1 MANWFQKMFIGSV
14 LAGSLSVPPV
24 HAENAAQGTKTNL
37 TEAPAPDKKNHSEIR
52 IFKKVNVIDMETPLP
67 GSWMGGGH
75 NQEEKA
81 SYDHAH
87 KRIVC
92 QTYSI
97 SDEVAYARTPTTAPR
112 MPRADFKTALNEFN
126 QMLKAVK
133 YKGSLPETLE
143 DVQNVLA
150 SAGKNLGK
158 KDAQNVSRTA
168 SSTGLE
174 AAICFKR
181 SIENINNEN
190 TSRHIIVH
198 EMEHGETAKIG
209 EKAFLPETLLSPQ
222 DYLLFNMADELNS
235 HFKEGALAGKSQQ
248 KVIDEFRSIKEACYL
263 ERYSGDIARNN
274 SFWHSETYRHAY
286 AQNLDLKSSQQIVDS
301 KPIVFDAETFS
312 VTVDNIQYPVSKC
325 VDETNQTWCYTVMEG
340 RRPPAAAGRHRRYH
354 ARRQKICGQRPLRS
368 KRQTGKRQRRQHR
381 RRRRLFQRERRLEHP
396 AERQQAN
403 GRRQFQLRQSG
414 KADDRKI
421 RRKISRQSIPR
432 PDRSRTRT
440 LPADRL
446 LSEFGPGVCAAESLF
461 PEYVAE
467 CKASPLTDDFVRTGS
482 QYRAEQNDNTDGLVD
497 ITADYARQGIIN
509 NHFDYIRTALSEK
522 DGNREAKETKNLTA
536 DRGNAADVSVY
547 DLLSRQRE

>member
-24 HAENAAQGTKTNL
+24 HAENAAQDAKTNL

-92 QTYSI
+92 QTYFI

-143 DVQNVLA
+143 DVQNILA

-340 RRPPAAAGRHRRYH
+340 DGRQQLPEGTVVTTPGGKKF
-354 ARRQKICGQRPLRS
+354 AGQRPLRS

-446 LSEFGPGVCAAESLF
+446 LSEFVRASAPR
-461 PEYVAE
+461 
-467 CKASPLTDDFVRTGS
+467 KAFSPNMS
-482 QYRAEQNDNTDGLVD
+482 PN
-497 ITADYARQGIIN
+497 ARP
-509 NHFDYIRTALSEK
+509 R
-522 DGNREAKETKNLTA
+522 R
-536 DRGNAADVSVY
+536 
-547 DLLSRQRE
+547 

>member
-158 KDAQNVSRTA
+158 KRRA
-168 SSTGLE
+168 
-174 AAICFKR
+174 KR
-181 SIENINNEN
+181 KPH
-190 TSRHIIVH
+190 R
-198 EMEHGETAKIG
+198 
-209 EKAFLPETLLSPQ
+209 
-222 DYLLFNMADELNS
+222 LFN
-235 HFKEGALAGKSQQ
+235 G
-248 KVIDEFRSIKEACYL
+248 
-263 ERYSGDIARNN
+263 
-274 SFWHSETYRHAY
+274 T
-286 AQNLDLKSSQQIVDS
+286 
-301 KPIVFDAETFS
+301 
-312 VTVDNIQYPVSKC
+312 
-325 VDETNQTWCYTVMEG
+325 
-340 RRPPAAAGRHRRYH
+340 
-354 ARRQKICGQRPLRS
+354 
-368 KRQTGKRQRRQHR
+368 
-381 RRRRLFQRERRLEHP
+381 
-396 AERQQAN
+396 
-403 GRRQFQLRQSG
+403 
-414 KADDRKI
+414 
-421 RRKISRQSIPR
+421 
-432 PDRSRTRT
+432 
-440 LPADRL
+440 
-446 LSEFGPGVCAAESLF
+446 
-461 PEYVAE
+461 
-467 CKASPLTDDFVRTGS
+467 
-482 QYRAEQNDNTDGLVD
+482 
-497 ITADYARQGIIN
+497 
-509 NHFDYIRTALSEK
+509 
-522 DGNREAKETKNLTA
+522 
-536 DRGNAADVSVY
+536 
-547 DLLSRQRE
+547 

>member
-24 HAENAAQGTKTNL
+24 HAENAAQDAKTNL
-37 TEAPAPDKKNHSEIR
+37 TEAPAPTIKNHSEIR

-92 QTYSI
+92 QTYFI

-248 KVIDEFRSIKEACYL
+248 KVVDEFRSIKEACYL

-340 RRPPAAAGRHRRYH
+340 DGRQQLPEGTVVTTPGGKKFAANVLYDQNGKQVKDKDGNTVGAVGYFNENDGWSIRLS
-354 ARRQKICGQRPLRS
+354 GS
-368 KRQTGKRQRRQHR
+368 RQTAEDN
-381 RRRRLFQRERRLEHP
+381 FSSANLEKLMT
-396 AERQQAN
+396 EKF
-403 GRRQFQLRQSG
+403 GE
-414 KADDRKI
+414 
-421 RRKISRQSIPR
+421 KISRQSIPR

-446 LSEFGPGVCAAESLF
+446 LSEFVRRLRRGKPFPRICRRMQGLAADRRFCPHRQPIPRGTKRQHGRSCRHHRRLRQTGHHQQSFRLHTNGV
-461 PEYVAE
+461 VG
-467 CKASPLTDDFVRTGS
+467 KRRQQGS
-482 QYRAEQNDNTDGLVD
+482 QRNEEPH
-497 ITADYARQGIIN
+497 R
-509 NHFDYIRTALSEK
+509 
-522 DGNREAKETKNLTA
+522 
-536 DRGNAADVSVY
+536 
-547 DLLSRQRE
+547 

>member
-24 HAENAAQGTKTNL
+24 HAENAAQDAKTNL

-92 QTYSI
+92 QTYFI
-97 SDEVAYARTPTTAPR
+97 SDEVAYARTPTR

-340 RRPPAAAGRHRRYH
+340 D
-354 ARRQKICGQRPLRS
+354 
-368 KRQTGKRQRRQHR
+368 
-381 RRRRLFQRERRLEHP
+381 
-396 AERQQAN
+396 
-403 GRRQFQLRQSG
+403 GRRQLPEGTVVTTPGGKKFAANVLYDQNGKQVKDKDGNTVGAVGYFNENDGWSIRLSGSRQTAEDNFSSANLEKLMTEKFGEKSAGNQYRALIESELERYRQPKKRRTSPLTAETPPTSPFTTCSPASGNSPALPPHLCRMRRLRKASRLRPQPENLKMKKLRQSG
-414 KADDRKI
+414 VFFRFKRK
-421 RRKISRQSIPR
+421 
-432 PDRSRTRT
+432 
-440 LPADRL
+440 
-446 LSEFGPGVCAAESLF
+446 
-461 PEYVAE
+461 
-467 CKASPLTDDFVRTGS
+467 
-482 QYRAEQNDNTDGLVD
+482 
-497 ITADYARQGIIN
+497 
-509 NHFDYIRTALSEK
+509 
-522 DGNREAKETKNLTA
+522 
-536 DRGNAADVSVY
+536 VSV
-547 DLLSRQRE
+547 

>member
-1 MANWFQKMFIGSV
+1 
-14 LAGSLSVPPV
+14 
-24 HAENAAQGTKTNL
+24 
-37 TEAPAPDKKNHSEIR
+37 
-52 IFKKVNVIDMETPLP
+52 
-67 GSWMGGGH
+67 
-75 NQEEKA
+75 
-81 SYDHAH
+81 
-87 KRIVC
+87 
-92 QTYSI
+92 
-97 SDEVAYARTPTTAPR
+97 
-112 MPRADFKTALNEFN
+112 
-126 QMLKAVK
+126 
-133 YKGSLPETLE
+133 
-143 DVQNVLA
+143 
-150 SAGKNLGK
+150 
-158 KDAQNVSRTA
+158 
-168 SSTGLE
+168 
-174 AAICFKR
+174 
-181 SIENINNEN
+181 
-190 TSRHIIVH
+190 
-198 EMEHGETAKIG
+198 MEHGETAKIG

-340 RRPPAAAGRHRRYH
+340 DGRQQLPEGTVVTTPGGKKFAANVLYDQNGKQVKDKDGNTVGAVGYFNENDGWSIRLS
-354 ARRQKICGQRPLRS
+354 GS
-368 KRQTGKRQRRQHR
+368 RQTAEDNFSSANLEKLMTEKFGEKSAGNQYRALIEAELERYRQTDFYR
-381 RRRRLFQRERRLEHP
+381 
-396 AERQQAN
+396 N
-403 GRRQFQLRQSG
+403 
-414 KADDRKI
+414 
-421 RRKISRQSIPR
+421 
-432 PDRSRTRT
+432 
-440 LPADRL
+440 
-446 LSEFGPGVCAAESLF
+446 LSGVCAAESLF

>member
-1 MANWFQKMFIGSV
+1 M
-14 LAGSLSVPPV
+14 
-24 HAENAAQGTKTNL
+24 
-37 TEAPAPDKKNHSEIR
+37 
-52 IFKKVNVIDMETPLP
+52 
-67 GSWMGGGH
+67 
-75 NQEEKA
+75 
-81 SYDHAH
+81 
-87 KRIVC
+87 
-92 QTYSI
+92 
-97 SDEVAYARTPTTAPR
+97 
-112 MPRADFKTALNEFN
+112 
-126 QMLKAVK
+126 
-133 YKGSLPETLE
+133 
-143 DVQNVLA
+143 
-150 SAGKNLGK
+150 
-158 KDAQNVSRTA
+158 
-168 SSTGLE
+168 
-174 AAICFKR
+174 
-181 SIENINNEN
+181 
-190 TSRHIIVH
+190 
-198 EMEHGETAKIG
+198 
-209 EKAFLPETLLSPQ
+209 PETLLSPQ

-248 KVIDEFRSIKEACYL
+248 KVVDEFRSIKEACYL

-340 RRPPAAAGRHRRYH
+340 D
-354 ARRQKICGQRPLRS
+354 
-368 KRQTGKRQRRQHR
+368 
-381 RRRRLFQRERRLEHP
+381 
-396 AERQQAN
+396 
-403 GRRQFQLRQSG
+403 GRRQLPEGTVVTTPGGKKFAANVLYDQNGKQVKDKDGNTVGAVGYFNENDGWSIRLSG
-414 KADDRKI
+414 
-421 RRKISRQSIPR
+421 SRQTAEDNFSSANLEKLMTEKFGEKSAGNQYRALIEAELER
-432 PDRSRTRT
+432 YRQTDFYRN
-440 LPADRL
+440 
-446 LSEFGPGVCAAESLF
+446 LSGVCAAESLF

>member
-1 MANWFQKMFIGSV
+1 MANWFQKMSIGSV

-24 HAENAAQGTKTNL
+24 HAENAAQDAKTNL

-92 QTYSI
+92 QTYFI

-190 TSRHIIVH
+190 TSRHIIAH

-248 KVIDEFRSIKEACYL
+248 KVVDEFRSIKEACYL

-274 SFWHSETYRHAY
+274 SFWHSETYWHAY

-340 RRPPAAAGRHRRYH
+340 D
-354 ARRQKICGQRPLRS
+354 
-368 KRQTGKRQRRQHR
+368 
-381 RRRRLFQRERRLEHP
+381 
-396 AERQQAN
+396 
-403 GRRQFQLRQSG
+403 GRRQLPEGTVVTTPGGKKFAANVLYDQNGKQVKDKDGNTVGAVGYFNENDGWSIRLSG
-414 KADDRKI
+414 
-421 RRKISRQSIPR
+421 SRQTAEDNFSSANLEKLMTEKFGEKSAGNQYRALIEAELER
-432 PDRSRTRT
+432 YRQTDFYRN
-440 LPADRL
+440 
-446 LSEFGPGVCAAESLF
+446 LSGVCAAESLF

>member
-24 HAENAAQGTKTNL
+24 QAENVAQDAKTNL

-92 QTYSI
+92 QTYFI

-133 YKGSLPETLE
+133 YKGPLPETLE
-143 DVQNVLA
+143 DVQNALA

-174 AAICFKR
+174 AAICFKQ

-190 TSRHIIVH
+190 TSRHVIAH
-198 EMEHGETAKIG
+198 EMEHGETAKIR

-248 KVIDEFRSIKEACYL
+248 KVVDEFRSIKEACYL

-312 VTVDNIQYPVSKC
+312 VTVDNIQYPVSEC

-340 RRPPAAAGRHRRYH
+340 D
-354 ARRQKICGQRPLRS
+354 
-368 KRQTGKRQRRQHR
+368 
-381 RRRRLFQRERRLEHP
+381 
-396 AERQQAN
+396 
-403 GRRQFQLRQSG
+403 GRRQLPEGTVVTTPGG
-414 KADDRKI
+414 KK
-421 RRKISRQSIPR
+421 
-432 PDRSRTRT
+432 
-440 LPADRL
+440 
-446 LSEFGPGVCAAESLF
+446 FAANVL
-461 PEYVAE
+461 Y
-467 CKASPLTDDFVRTGS
+467 D
-482 QYRAEQNDNTDGLVD
+482 QNGKQVKD
-497 ITADYARQGIIN
+497 
-509 NHFDYIRTALSEK
+509 K
-522 DGNREAKETKNLTA
+522 DGNTVGAV
-536 DRGNAADVSVY
+536 G
-547 DLLSRQRE
+547 

>member
-24 HAENAAQGTKTNL
+24 QAENVAQDAKTNL

-52 IFKKVNVIDMETPLP
+52 VFKKVNVIDMETPLP

-92 QTYSI
+92 QTYFI
-97 SDEVAYARTPTTAPR
+97 SDEVAYAHTPTTAPR

-248 KVIDEFRSIKEACYL
+248 KVVDEFRSIKEACYL

-340 RRPPAAAGRHRRYH
+340 D
-354 ARRQKICGQRPLRS
+354 
-368 KRQTGKRQRRQHR
+368 
-381 RRRRLFQRERRLEHP
+381 
-396 AERQQAN
+396 
-403 GRRQFQLRQSG
+403 GRRQLPEGTVVTTPGGKKFAANVLYDQNGKQVKDKDGNTVGAVGYFNENDGWSIRLSG
-414 KADDRKI
+414 
-421 RRKISRQSIPR
+421 SRQTAEDNFSSANLEKLMTEKFGEKSAGNQYRALIEAELER
-432 PDRSRTRT
+432 YRQTDFYRN
-440 LPADRL
+440 
-446 LSEFGPGVCAAESLF
+446 LSGVCAAESLF

>member
-24 HAENAAQGTKTNL
+24 QAENVAQDAKTNL

-92 QTYSI
+92 QTYFI

-133 YKGSLPETLE
+133 YKGPLPETLE
-143 DVQNVLA
+143 DVQNALA

-174 AAICFKR
+174 AAICFKQ

-190 TSRHIIVH
+190 TSRHVIAH
-198 EMEHGETAKIG
+198 EMEHGETAKIR

-235 HFKEGALAGKSQQ
+235 HFKEGALAGKS
-248 KVIDEFRSIKEACYL
+248 
-263 ERYSGDIARNN
+263 
-274 SFWHSETYRHAY
+274 
-286 AQNLDLKSSQQIVDS
+286 
-301 KPIVFDAETFS
+301 
-312 VTVDNIQYPVSKC
+312 
-325 VDETNQTWCYTVMEG
+325 
-340 RRPPAAAGRHRRYH
+340 
-354 ARRQKICGQRPLRS
+354 
-368 KRQTGKRQRRQHR
+368 
-381 RRRRLFQRERRLEHP
+381 
-396 AERQQAN
+396 
-403 GRRQFQLRQSG
+403 
-414 KADDRKI
+414 
-421 RRKISRQSIPR
+421 
-432 PDRSRTRT
+432 
-440 LPADRL
+440 
-446 LSEFGPGVCAAESLF
+446 
-461 PEYVAE
+461 
-467 CKASPLTDDFVRTGS
+467 
-482 QYRAEQNDNTDGLVD
+482 
-497 ITADYARQGIIN
+497 
-509 NHFDYIRTALSEK
+509 
-522 DGNREAKETKNLTA
+522 
-536 DRGNAADVSVY
+536 
-547 DLLSRQRE
+547 